1 MTAGPQ
7 MVAALIFAT
16 RAWAVSAAFLAGVA
30 VAVTTGVTVTRWL
43 AGVVGLSDTGAGGPV
58 VTVIHAALVVLLLVL
73 AVKNW
78 RGRATSE
85 PPAWLGRLRTA
96 GPRKAFVTG
105 LLLIGLFPS
114 DVLVMLTVGIDLAQ
128 NDAAL
133 TAALPFIG
141 ITVVIAALPLLSYL
155 LFRRRAEALI
165 PKVRDWMNE
174 RSWLV
179 NITLCLFFVLLILL

>member
-1 MTAGPQ
+1 MMAGPQ
-7 MVAALIFAT
+7 IVAALIFAT
-16 RAWAVSAAFLAGVA
+16 SAVAVSAAFLAGVA
-30 VAVTTGVTVTRWL
+30 VAVTTGVMITRWL
-43 AGVVGLSDTGAGGPV
+43 AGVVGLSDTSAGGPV
-58 VTVIHAALVVLLLVL
+58 VTVIQAALVVLLLVL

-85 PPAWLGRLRTA
+85 PPAWLGTLLSA

-128 NDAAL
+128 NGAAL

-141 ITVVIAALPLLSYL
+141 MTVVIAAPPLLSYL
-155 LFRRRAEALI
+155 FFRRRAEALI

-179 NITLCLFFVLLILL
+179 NITLCFFFVLLILL